1 MRLPMTRTRFL
12 SLALSFVAAIVTA
25 APQAFAASP
34 VPVSTSTSARAAT
47 ESIVFAGGCF
57 WGVEA
62 VFRHVKGV
70 TSAVSGYSGG
80 DKATAHYEIVS
91 SGRTDHAESVQVEY
105 DPAVVTLD
113 TLLNVFFTVAHNP
126 TELNRQGPD
135 VGTQY
140 RSAIFYSTP
149 VQQETIAAFIAKL
162 QASKVYGRPI
172 VTAVE
177 PLKGFYA
184 AEAYHQDY
192 MKKHPNQPYIVFNDK
207 PKVANLKTRFPELYV
222 EG

>member
-12 SLALSFVAAIVTA
+12 SLALSFVAASVTA
-25 APQAFAASP
+25 TPQASAATP
-34 VPVSTSTSARAAT
+34 VPVSTSTSVRATT
-47 ESIVFAGGCF
+47 ESIVLAGGCF

-62 VFRHVKGV
+62 VFQHVKGV
-70 TSAVSGYSGG
+70 TSAISGYSGG
-80 DKATAHYEIVS
+80 DKATAHYAIVS
-91 SGRTDHAESVQVEY
+91 SGRSGHAESVQVEY

-149 VQQETIAAFIAKL
+149 VQQQTIAAFIAKL
-162 QASKVYGRPI
+162 QASKVYRRPI
-172 VTAVE
+172 VTVVE

-192 MKKHPNQPYIVFNDK
+192 MKKHPDQPYIVFNDK
-207 PKVANLKTRFPELYV
+207 PKVANLKIRFPELYV

>member
-12 SLALSFVAAIVTA
+12 SLALSFVAASVTA
-25 APQAFAASP
+25 TPQASAATP
-34 VPVSTSTSARAAT
+34 VPVSTSTSVRATT
-47 ESIVFAGGCF
+47 ESIVLAGGCF

-62 VFRHVKGV
+62 VFQHVKGV
-70 TSAVSGYSGG
+70 TSAISGYSGG
-80 DKATAHYEIVS
+80 DKATAHYAIVS
-91 SGRTDHAESVQVEY
+91 SGRSSHAESDQVEY

-149 VQQETIAAFIAKL
+149 MQQQTIAAFIAKL
-162 QASKVYGRPI
+162 QASKVYRRPI
-172 VTAVE
+172 VTVVE

-192 MKKHPNQPYIVFNDK
+192 MKKHPDQPYLVFNDK
-207 PKVANLKTRFPELYV
+207 PKVANLKIRFPELYV